1 MIELYYTPEVIAYF
15 IYKFDFNEQNKI
27 ELIHNIYDYEKAF
40 IHPKYQN
47 NKKLFLK
54 RILEFT
60 DYLYYKDDLDNE
72 SKSIKKHMK
81 ELGHNFTNQYIL
93 LKKPPLNFFF
103 VTTRLQLL
111 FNDKSYVR
119 IKLRTLLKSYGYKK
133 KSEKILKHL
142 EKCMYFYH
150 IQAFRADKEIDIF
163 KTDIDDMITF
173 RKTNHY
179 NISNKTDAININ
191 IKEVLEEIESKF
203 QNKHY
208 KVSKINGNKSRTYIL
223 NDSLKITCILY
234 PNYIKSKIHVKPQI
248 LEKITSKMEY
258 RIENNQIIYYLHDN
272 YDLNQLFETLETS
285 HNLISGLNK
294 QTKEYSGENNMK
306 VQDLVNKFNKNITL
320 DSKILNHKIGIIMP
334 PIDEFT
340 YSTKT
345 HDGVTVHVFTSEE
358 EYDINTIILN
368 EKENTVSVLKEPK
381 DGGMAPYYKEG
392 IEGTIE
398 MS

>member
-1 MIELYYTPEVIAYF
+1 MYIIFNF
-15 IYKFDFNEQNKI
+15 IYKFDFNEQDKI

-47 NKKLFLK
+47 NKKLFIK

-60 DYLYYKDDLDNE
+60 DYLYFKDDLDKE
-72 SKSIKKHMK
+72 SESIKKHMQ
-81 ELGHNFTNQYIL
+81 ELGHKFTDQYLL

-111 FNDKSYVR
+111 FNNKNYVR

-150 IQAFRADKEIDIF
+150 VQAFRADKEIDIF

-173 RKTNHY
+173 KKINHY
-179 NISNKTDAININ
+179 NIINKTDAININ
-191 IKEVLEEIESKF
+191 IKEVLEKIEANF

-208 KVSKINGNKSRTYIL
+208 EVSKINGSKSRTYIL
-223 NDSLKITCILY
+223 KDYLKITCILY
-234 PNYIKSKIHVKPQI
+234 PSYIKSKIQIKPQI
-248 LEKITSKMEY
+248 LEKITNNKREY

-272 YDLNQLFETLETS
+272 YDLNQFFKTIETTY
-285 HNLISGLNK
+285 NLILKSNN
-294 QTKEYSGENNMK
+294 QTRKYSGENNMK
-306 VQDLVNKFNKNITL
+306 VQDLVNKFNKNIKL
-320 DSKILNHKIGIIMP
+320 DPKILNNEIGIIMP
-334 PIDEFT
+334 SIDEFT

-345 HDGVTVHVFTSEE
+345 HDGVEVHVFTSEE
-358 EYDINTIILN
+358 EHATNTIILN

-392 IEGTIE
+392 IDGVRE